1 MPTVTSEN
9 REEFIKKELAKKNMP
24 EPVETHV
31 TVHDRE
37 VPVTMH
43 PIEKRNGDIITHVNP
58 DKFDPAFQKTS
69 NYVGKNG
76 EGGIGS
82 RYKEF
87 GNFVKKADSIRASNV
102 YIKPNGVPVFGD
114 GRHRYAYL
122 RDQGLKKIPIAMD
135 KESLEHAKKHGYLH
149 KN

>member
-9 REEFIKKELAKKNMP
+9 REEFNKKEMAKKEPP
-24 EPVETHV
+24 EPIETHV
-31 TVHDRE
+31 KVHGKE
-37 VPVTMH
+37 VPVTIH
-43 PIEKRNGDIITHVNP
+43 PIEKRQGDVLTHINP
-58 DKFDPAFQKTS
+58 EKFDKAFAQTS
-69 NYVGKNG
+69 NYVGENG
-76 EGGIGS
+76 EGGIGN

-122 RDQGLKKIPIAMD
+122 RDQGVQKIPMSMD
-135 KESLEHAKKHGYLH
+135 KESVENAKKHGYLH
-149 KN
+149 NN